1 MSKSRRPRRSLGDAV
16 RAAREAKGLTQAALA
31 DAADVHRTTLVR
43 IEQGQMMPTIEV
55 LTRIADVLRVSLD
68 HLVGR

>member
-1 MSKSRRPRRSLGDAV
+1 MPKSRRPLGDAV

-31 DAADVHRTTLVR
+31 AAADVHRTTLVR

-55 LTRIADVLRVSLD
+55 LTRIADVLGVSLD
-68 HLVGR
+68 HLIGR

>member
-1 MSKSRRPRRSLGDAV
+1 MPKFRRPRRPLGDAV

-31 DAADVHRTTLVR
+31 EAADVHRTTLVR
-43 IEQGQMMPTIEV
+43 IEQGQMMPSIEV
-55 LTRIADVLRVSLD
+55 FTRIADVLGVSLD

>member
-1 MSKSRRPRRSLGDAV
+1 MPKSRRPRRPLGDAV

-31 DAADVHRTTLVR
+31 EAADVHRTTLVR
-43 IEQGQMMPTIEV
+43 IEQGQMMPNIEV
-55 LTRIADVLRVSLD
+55 LTRIADVLGVSLD

>member
-1 MSKSRRPRRSLGDAV
+1 MPKARRSRQPLGDAV

-31 DAADVHRTTLVR
+31 EAADVHRITLVR

-55 LTRIADVLRVSLD
+55 LTRIADVLGVSLD